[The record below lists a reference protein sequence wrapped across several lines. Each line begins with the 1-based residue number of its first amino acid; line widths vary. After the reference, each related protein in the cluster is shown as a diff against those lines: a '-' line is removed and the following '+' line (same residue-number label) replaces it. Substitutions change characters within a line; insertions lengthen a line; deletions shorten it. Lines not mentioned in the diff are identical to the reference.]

1 MTCNVSELVD
11 VPRVEHRE
19 MRPLNRE
26 GARTLLEVAAERQDR
41 LLGLWSL
48 ALATGMRR
56 GELLALHWADVD
68 LGDK

>member
-1 MTCNVSELVD
+1 
-11 VPRVEHRE
+11 

-26 GARTLLEVAAERQDR
+26 EARTLLEVAAERQDR